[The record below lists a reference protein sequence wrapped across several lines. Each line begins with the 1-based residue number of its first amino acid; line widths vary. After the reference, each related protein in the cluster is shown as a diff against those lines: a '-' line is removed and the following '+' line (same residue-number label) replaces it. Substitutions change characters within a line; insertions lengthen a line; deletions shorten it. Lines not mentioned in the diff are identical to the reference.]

1 MTYVQARAALQLIA
15 EEEIGRRMR
24 TAEGRKDQR
33 FAASVA
39 ALKAEEGQ

>member
-24 TAEGRKDQR
+24 ASEYRKDR
-33 FAASVA
+33 KFAASVA
-39 ALKAEEGQ
+39 ALKAER